1 VTAAS
6 SGDEPAPA
14 QRSRTLV
21 AAPTA
26 AQVQSEA
33 PANPVA
39 TSMAGTLSIVKGY
52 ITKSAEQAPE
62 SLYAYK
68 ATPDVRSLGEL
79 FGHVANANFMIC
91 STIAGEKSPA
101 TADYEKTAT
110 TKVALTEAVADS
122 FAYCEKVYAAT
133 TDAEGG
139 KVVELFGMK
148 MAKIGALGLNTAHNF
163 EHYGNI
169 TTYLRL
175 NKMVPPSSQGRGM

>member
-1 VTAAS
+1 MKKSILCACAVVV
-6 SGDEPAPA
+6 
-14 QRSRTLV
+14 LV
-21 AAPTA
+21 AAPTS
-26 AQVQSEA
+26 AQVSSA
-33 PANPVA
+33 PPANPIA
-39 TSMAGTLSIVKGY
+39 SSIAGTLSVVKGY

-68 ATPDVRSLGEL
+68 ATPEVRSLGQL

-101 TADYEKTAT
+101 SADFEKTAT
-110 TKVALTEAVADS
+110 TKVALTKALADS
-122 FAYCEKVYAAT
+122 FGYCEKVYAAT

-139 KVVELFGMK
+139 KMMELFGMK
-148 MAKIGALGLNTAHNF
+148 MAKLAALAFNNAHNF

-169 TTYLRL
+169 VTYLRL